1 MHRFTRIC
9 LTLAFLTA
17 SLISGAE
24 LWAQG
29 GRGGFKGGGK
39 GVKGNSSFRGKGG
52 GSKAGSGT
60 FDRVKRKPSFNRSM
74 KRDATTRFSNGGD
87 QPWSKHH
94 AREQRKLDHR
104 REVADHLRDVSD
116 RNGNEHLKQV
126 ADDMDLRAQSHY
138 DKQMEKI
145 NQQYGLDDTAAD
157 AGNALNDVADNR
169 LGGDGALDDSGEV
182 LDGANDALGDD
193 RLDEVANKL
202 TGRENALSRQLRN
215 EQRKLAKRMETVEQM
230 RQLAGQTGDEGM
242 LQAADRLEEWAGNHF
257 DQRMAQ
263 ITDFQQRHDLPD
275 ISQYLSP

>member
-9 LTLAFLTA
+9 LTLAFLIA
-17 SLISGAE
+17 CLMSGAE

-29 GRGGFKGGGK
+29 GRGGFKGGGGGGFK
-39 GVKGNSSFRGKGG
+39 GSDSFRGKGG
-52 GSKAGSGT
+52 GSKSGSGT
-60 FDRVKRKPSFNRSM
+60 IDRGLRKPTFNRSV
-74 KRDATTRFSNGGD
+74 KRDATTRYSSGSD

-94 AREQRKLDHR
+94 AREQGKLDHR
-104 REVADHLRDVSD
+104 KQVADHLREISD

-126 ADDMDLRAQSHY
+126 ADDMDQRAQTHY

-145 NQQYGLDDTAAD
+145 NQRYGLDGPAAD
-157 AGNALNDVADNR
+157 AGNALGDVAENP

-182 LDGANDALGDD
+182 LDGTNDP
-193 RLDEVANKL
+193 LDEVARKL
-202 TGRENALSRQLRN
+202 TGRENALFRQMRN
-215 EQRKLAKRMETVEQM
+215 EQRKLAKRMEAVERM
-230 RQLAGQTGDEGM
+230 RQLAEQTGDDGM
-242 LQAADRLEEWAGNHF
+242 LQAADRLEEWAANHF

>member
-17 SLISGAE
+17 SLMSGAE

-29 GRGGFKGGGK
+29 GRGGFKGGGGK
-39 GVKGNSSFRGKGG
+39 GIKGNSSFRGKGG
-52 GSKAGSGT
+52 GSKSGSGT
-60 FDRVKRKPSFNRSM
+60 IDRVKRKPTFNRSM
-74 KRDATTRFSNGGD
+74 KRDGTTRYSKGSD

-104 REVADHLRDVSD
+104 REVADHLRDISD

-126 ADDMDLRAQSHY
+126 ADDMDLRSQSHY

-145 NQQYGLDDTAAD
+145 NQRYGLDGPAAD
-157 AGNALNDVADNR
+157 AGDALGDLADNPP
-169 LGGDGALDDSGEV
+169 GGDGALDDSGEV
-182 LDGANDALGDD
+182 LDGANDS
-193 RLDEVANKL
+193 LDEVARKL

-215 EQRKLAKRMETVEQM
+215 EQRKLAKRMEAVERM
-230 RQLAGQTGDEGM
+230 RQLAEQTGDDGM
-242 LQAADRLEEWAGNHF
+242 LQAADRLEEWAANHF
-257 DQRMAQ
+257 DRRMAQ

-275 ISQYLSP
+275 VSQYLSP

>member
-1 MHRFTRIC
+1 MHRFTCIC

-17 SLISGAE
+17 CLMSGAE
-24 LWAQG
+24 LWAKG
-29 GRGGFKGGGK
+29 GRGGFKGGGGK
-39 GVKGNSSFRGKGG
+39 GLKGNSSFRGNGG

-60 FDRVKRKPSFNRSM
+60 IDRVKRKPSFNRSM
-74 KRDATTRFSNGGD
+74 KRDATNRFSNGGD

-126 ADDMDLRAQSHY
+126 ADDMDQRAQAHY

-145 NQQYGLDDTAAD
+145 NQRYGLDGPAAD
-157 AGNALNDVADNR
+157 AGNALDGVADNP

-182 LDGANDALGDD
+182 LDGANDAL
-193 RLDEVANKL
+193 DEVASKL

-215 EQRKLAKRMETVEQM
+215 EQRKLAKRMEAVERM
-230 RQLAGQTGDEGM
+230 RQLAEQTGDDGM
-242 LQAADRLEEWAGNHF
+242 LQAADRLEEWAANHF
-257 DQRMAQ
+257 DRRMAQ

-275 ISQYLSP
+275 VSQYLSP

>member
-9 LTLAFLTA
+9 LTLAFLIA
-17 SLISGAE
+17 SLMSGAE

-29 GRGGFKGGGK
+29 GRGGFKGGGGK

-52 GSKAGSGT
+52 GSKAGSGSI
-60 FDRVKRKPSFNRSM
+60 DRVKRKPSFNRSM
-74 KRDATTRFSNGGD
+74 KRDASTRYSKGSD

-104 REVADHLRDVSD
+104 REVSDHLRDVSD

-145 NQQYGLDDTAAD
+145 NQQYGLDGPAAD
-157 AGNALNDVADNR
+157 AGNALDGVADNP
-169 LGGDGALDDSGEV
+169 LGGDGALDNSGEV
-182 LDGANDALGDD
+182 LDGAND
-193 RLDEVANKL
+193 RLDEVAQKL

-215 EQRKLAKRMETVEQM
+215 EERKLAKRMETVEQM

-242 LQAADRLEEWAGNHF
+242 LQAADRLEDWAGNRF

-263 ITDFQQRHDLPD
+263 ITDFQQRHDLPN